1 MPLSITLFSGSNYYD
16 EDKLRLIRNNVLI
29 SLLNRRSTIVL
40 IITIV
45 SVTIAAAILLSI
57 ASIGGF
63 DPSKRV
69 ISDPVEGTETQVVEN
84 PARPEHPGFPA
95 PAANNLS
102 SSGVNGNNS
111 LTAQAL
117 VKVPTAVIA
126 SLSSIS
132 K

>member
-1 MPLSITLFSGSNYYD
+1 M
-16 EDKLRLIRNNVLI
+16 LI

-45 SVTIAAAILLSI
+45 SVATAAILLSI

-63 DPSKRV
+63 DPSKRA

-102 SSGVNGNNS
+102 SSSGVNGNNS
-111 LTAQAL
+111 LIAQAL

-126 SLSSIS
+126 SL
-132 K
+132 

>member
-1 MPLSITLFSGSNYYD
+1 M
-16 EDKLRLIRNNVLI
+16 LI
-29 SLLNRRSTIVL
+29 SLLNRRSKIVL

-45 SVTIAAAILLSI
+45 SVATAAAILLSI

-63 DPSKRV
+63 DPSKRA

-102 SSGVNGNNS
+102 SSSSGVNGNNS

-126 SLSSIS
+126 SL
-132 K
+132 

>member
-1 MPLSITLFSGSNYYD
+1 M
-16 EDKLRLIRNNVLI
+16 
-29 SLLNRRSTIVL
+29 NRRSTIVL

-45 SVTIAAAILLSI
+45 SVATAAAILLSI

-63 DPSKRV
+63 DPSKRA

-102 SSGVNGNNS
+102 SSSGVNGNNS

-126 SLSSIS
+126 SL
-132 K
+132 